1 MPKFKFKSA
10 RKNKFNFFKDKE
22 EILGNEIIGG
32 VHTQVFS
39 NQKVVIE
46 GCRSIVEYQENYI
59 KLKFKKG
66 FFNIIGTEFIIT
78 EFDNEKIVIKGI
90 ITSIEFCF

>member
-10 RKNKFNFFKDKE
+10 RKNKFNFLKDSDS
-22 EILGNEIIGG
+22 LLSDEIIGG
-32 VHTQVFS
+32 VHTEIFS
-39 NQKVVIE
+39 NKKIVIE
-46 GCRSIVEYQENYI
+46 GCKSIVDYQEKFI

-66 FFNIIGTEFIIT
+66 FFNIFGTDFLIT
-78 EFDNEKIVIKGI
+78 AFDNEKIIIKGN

>member
-22 EILGNEIIGG
+22 EILGNEIIG
-32 VHTQVFS
+32 VHTEMFS
-39 NQKVVIE
+39 NRKIVIE
-46 GCRSIVEYQENYI
+46 GCKSIVEYQENYI

-66 FFNIIGTEFIIT
+66 FFNIFGADFLIT
-78 EFDNEKIVIKGI
+78 DFDDEKIVIKGK